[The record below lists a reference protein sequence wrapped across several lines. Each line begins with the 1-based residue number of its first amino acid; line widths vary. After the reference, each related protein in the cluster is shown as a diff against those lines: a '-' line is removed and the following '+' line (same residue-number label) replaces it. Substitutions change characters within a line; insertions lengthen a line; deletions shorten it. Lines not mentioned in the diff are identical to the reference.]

1 MLTKDKSILTYTNE
15 LGSSLPAPGGGGA
28 AAVSASLGTS
38 LLKMVS
44 SLTIGKKNYLK
55 YEIRLKEIVKILEEK
70 NALFLSLSDKDEEA
84 FIPLSKAYKLP
95 RETDEEKKIRQ
106 NEIEKCLYH
115 AVIVPIELMIEIRSV
130 SAYAKELCEIGSR
143 LAISDVGA
151 GMKLLASGCDAAY
164 LNVII
169 NTRLMQDK
177 EKADFYATEALS
189 IKNDVSDICNDV
201 YSLVCK
207 TIKL

>member
-95 RETDEEKKIRQ
+95 RETDEEKK
-106 NEIEKCLYH
+106 NK
-115 AVIVPIELMIEIRSV
+115 
-130 SAYAKELCEIGSR
+130 AK
-143 LAISDVGA
+143 
-151 GMKLLASGCDAAY
+151 
-164 LNVII
+164 
-169 NTRLMQDK
+169 
-177 EKADFYATEALS
+177 
-189 IKNDVSDICNDV
+189 
-201 YSLVCK
+201 
-207 TIKL
+207 